1 MWGWGD
7 GLFSNVLAD
16 QMWRPVIVQVPRIH
30 VKKPGVV
37 VPAFDPSAEEAEIEP
52 FLGMLAIQGKPN
64 WQVPGQWE
72 ICLQKINK

>member
-1 MWGWGD
+1 
-7 GLFSNVLAD
+7 
-16 QMWRPVIVQVPRIH
+16 MWRPVIVQVPRIH

-64 WQVPGQWE
+64 WQVPGQ
-72 ICLQKINK
+72 